1 MRIQSPPV
9 ESPAWATIEAAHALV
24 LAAVAIFLLSFGLFA
39 FTTSKPRGYEL
50 ETVAVSEGL
59 VRTGHFEIVR
69 DSPLSS
75 AAVSGFGHTGKDGRL
90 YGRSTPVQPVLEA
103 PFMAAGLLLDE
114 LASEGKKSEF
124 RFLLA
129 QFYNPLLAA
138 LTAVAL
144 FFIVVLTRRS
154 VQWAA
159 AISLLFAFAS
169 IGWPYAK
176 IGMET
181 TSMFLLAVTLLS
193 ALITIRS
200 PRASMWLLTGMLG
213 ALTAASKPVMVFAVL
228 PFGVLLWDPFW
239 RLDKRDRLRT
249 LGLLGLPF
257 LVGAASVGWFNAA
270 RHGSLLDFGSD
281 ERLSPTLA
289 APFNWPGLLVS
300 PGKGL
305 VFYSPLVLLG
315 ALGLLEM
322 WRRNRSLTLA
332 IMGSLVGLVFVVG
345 VSSHWSEETWG
356 PRYLVPAAWLLL
368 IPIAWWVRSRFRA
381 RILVVVAS
389 LGVAVQVVGVVLP
402 YSTYQYGVRELT
414 GVPLFEQRRGG
425 HIPDTAQE
433 VPYGRDP
440 TRWVPQVSPLL
451 FQTELALSATS
462 ERLGGPALTMT
473 YAPFEG
479 RRQVVHLRDATDR
492 FNLLFPDFWW
502 AGGRPT
508 PYKIGALA
516 ALVLLSSGLVLLWR
530 AVAPT
535 RRGQTA
541 RPQPADPPADS

>member
-1 MRIQSPPV
+1 L
-9 ESPAWATIEAAHALV
+9 A
-24 LAAVAIFLLSFGLFA
+24 LAAVAIFLVSFGLFA

-69 DSPLSS
+69 DSPLIS
-75 AAVSGFGHTGKDGRL
+75 ANVSGFGHTGKDGRL
-90 YGRSTPVQPVLEA
+90 YGRSTPVQPALEA
-103 PFMAAGLLLDE
+103 PFVGAGLLLDD
-114 LASEGKKSEF
+114 LASEGNKAEF
-124 RFLLA
+124 RNLLA
-129 QFYNPLLAA
+129 QFYNPFLAA

-144 FFIVVLTRRS
+144 FLIVVLTRGSMR
-154 VQWAA
+154 WAA

-181 TSMFLLAVTLLS
+181 TSMFLLAATLLS
-193 ALITIRS
+193 ALLTARS
-200 PRASMWLLTGMLG
+200 PRPRMWLLTGTLG
-213 ALTAASKPVMVFAVL
+213 AVTAMSKPLMLFAIL
-228 PFGVLLWDPFW
+228 PFGILLWEPFW
-239 RLDKRDRLRT
+239 RLDKPAERLLT

-257 LVGAASVGWFNAA
+257 LVGAATVGWFNEA
-270 RHGSLLDFGSD
+270 RHESPLDFGSD

-289 APFNWPGLLVS
+289 APFNWLGLLVS

-305 VFYSPLVLLG
+305 FLYSSLTILG
-315 ALGLLEM
+315 ALGLFEM
-322 WRRNRSLTLA
+322 RRRNRSLALA
-332 IMGSLVGLVFVVG
+332 ITGSVLGLVLLVG
-345 VSSHWSEETWG
+345 VSSHWGGETWG
-356 PRYLVPAAWLLL
+356 PRYLVPVAWLLL
-368 IPIAWWVRSRFRA
+368 IPIAWWVTTRRRA

-389 LGVAVQVVGVVLP
+389 LGFAVQVVGVVLP
-402 YSTYQYGVRELT
+402 FDTYLNGVRELA

-462 ERLGGPALTMT
+462 ERLGGPAFTVT

-479 RRQVVHLRDATDR
+479 RRQVLHLEDATDR

-502 AGGRPT
+502 AGGRPM

-516 ALVLLSSGLVLLWR
+516 AVLLLLSGLVLLRR
-530 AVAPT
+530 ALAPT
-535 RRGQTA
+535 CPGQTA
-541 RPQPADPPADS
+541 SPQPG